1 MPRKGRRSSAA
12 QIRQL
17 ENIQKKRWASPGEAE
32 GVDGKGRGTAIEE
45 SKHRI
50 KKAEREAERCR
61 NDRRNAERRVRKNL
75 LSALSLL
82 SFPADDRH

>member
-1 MPRKGRRSSAA
+1 MPRNGRRRSGA

-32 GVDGKGRGTAIEE
+32 EMDAEGRGTAIEE
-45 SKHRI
+45 SKNRI

-61 NDRRNAERRVRKNL
+61 NGWRNAERRVRKNL
-75 LSALSLL
+75 LSALSFEC
-82 SFPADDRH
+82 SC